1 MYNALVL
8 FINNNNPHYPDF
20 TINYDALDSLPYNGV
35 PPDIMTVETDDDM
48 I

>member
-20 TINYDALDSLPYNGV
+20 TINYDALDSLPNGV